1 MPKKWRF
8 TSEIIQ
14 DNEMISSSIKPLRW
28 YLKKTAR
35 SGMCLA
41 SLPLKQLLLNN
52 NQSSYS
58 PVRVLTYHRFG
69 NVEHDPFCIEMKDF
83 QAQME
88 WIARKNLAVS
98 LSDIESFVAGKKDL
112 PKNAVLI
119 TVDDGYRSVYLKA
132 LPIFKQYS
140 IPAVAFITTNNI
152 DSSGKNYTINSETIE
167 PYLTWKDVEALAEA
181 GVTIGSHASTHRS
194 LGKMSLDEAYQETV
208 MSREAIEKNLGVQVT
223 AFAYPFGTLADFN
236 NSTTQI
242 LKKSGYK
249 LAFTS
254 QHGAIKPKL
263 DPLVLPRVKVEGGEP
278 MWMFRML
285 VYGGLD
291 EWRFIDKMLWRSQ
304 QSP

>member
-1 MPKKWRF
+1 
-8 TSEIIQ
+8 
-14 DNEMISSSIKPLRW
+14 MISSSIKPLRW

-35 SGMCLA
+35 CGMCLA
-41 SLPLKQLLLNN
+41 SLPLKQSLSRI

-58 PVRVLTYHRFG
+58 PVRILTYHRFG
-69 NVEHDPFCIEMKDF
+69 DVKRDPFCMGMKDF

-98 LSDIESFVAGKKDL
+98 LSDIESFVAGKKCL
-112 PKNAVLI
+112 PKNAILV

-132 LPIFKQYS
+132 LPIFKQFS
-140 IPAVAFITTNNI
+140 IPAVAFITTSNI
-152 DSSGKNYTINSETIE
+152 NSSGNHYKANSETIE
-167 PYLTWKDVEALAEA
+167 PYLTWKEVEALAEA
-181 GVTIGSHASTHRS
+181 GVTIGSHARTHRS
-194 LGKMSLDEAYQETV
+194 LGKMSLDEAYQEAI
-208 MSREAIEKNLGVQVT
+208 MSREAIEKNLGMQVT

-236 NSTTQI
+236 KSTTQI
-242 LKKSGYK
+242 LKESGYK

-254 QHGAIKPKL
+254 QHGAIEPKL

-291 EWRFIDKMLWRSQ
+291 EWRLIDKMLWRLQ